1 MHNFVCTLAKMYPPS
16 PHNLEKE
23 TDTVVSVFSFF
34 FLLYVHK
41 D

>member
-1 MHNFVCTLAKMYPPS
+1 MHNFVCTLAKMYPP

-34 FLLYVHK
+34 FCMYTRI
-41 D
+41 